1 MERASGIERRI
12 MSPVNQETADVVVI
26 GAGVVGLMAGR
37 ALRAEGRQVLVLD
50 KSGPASGASAG
61 NAGIL
66 AFPEI
71 LPLASPGILRQAPR
85 WLADPLGPLAIRPA
99 YALRIAPWLL
109 RFAAASRP
117 VRHDEILAAQA
128 TIMRLAEMEMQRVLQ
143 EPALALHARTTGT
156 LDLYDGASA
165 FDAARGD
172 WAAKEKAGFAFKVIG
187 GDEIEALQPGLH
199 PRFRQ
204 KAVYN
209 EDGRHIIDPRLFTL
223 ALAQRLEAEGGALR
237 RDEVLKVEPAEAGA
251 VLTLPGNR
259 RLSARTVVVA
269 AGAWSKQ
276 LAGWLG
282 DTVPLETERGY
293 NTTLPAGAFDLR
305 RQLYFN
311 GHGFVATP
319 IGGGVRIGG
328 AVELGGLNLPPNWKR
343 SDAMLAKAAQFL
355 PGLRTEGGTRWMG
368 FRPSMPDTLAVIGY
382 SAAGRHIIHAF
393 GHGHLGLTQSAA
405 TARLVAELAAGR
417 APSID
422 LAPFSPRRFK
432 QTR

>member
-1 MERASGIERRI
+1 
-12 MSPVNQETADVVVI
+12 MSPANQDAADVVVI
-26 GAGVVGLMAGR
+26 GAGVVGLMAAR

-50 KSGPASGASAG
+50 KGGPASGASAG

-71 LPLASPGILRQAPR
+71 MPLASPGILRQAPR

-117 VRHDEILAAQA
+117 ARYAGILAAQA
-128 TIMRLAEMEMQRVLQ
+128 AIMRLAEVEMSRVLQ
-143 EPALALHARTTGT
+143 DPALGRHAVTTGT
-156 LDLYDGASA
+156 LDLYDDGAA
-165 FDAARGD
+165 FDAAGRD
-172 WAAKEKAGFAFKVIG
+172 RTAKEQAGFAFRIVG

-199 PRFRQ
+199 ERFRH
-204 KAVYN
+204 KAVYT
-209 EDGRHIIDPRLFTL
+209 ETGRQIVDPRAFTL
-223 ALAQRLEAEGGALR
+223 ALAEKFQAEGGILS
-237 RDEVLKVEPAEAGA
+237 RDEALKVEAADGGA
-251 VLTLPGNR
+251 NLILPGNR
-259 RLSARTVVVA
+259 RLSARTVVIA
-269 AGAWSKQ
+269 AGAWSKR

-282 DTVPLETERGY
+282 DAVPLDTERGY
-293 NTTLPAGAFDLR
+293 NTTLPPGAFDLR

-319 IGGGVRIGG
+319 VAGGVRIGG
-328 AVELGGLNLPPNWKR
+328 AVELGGLALPPNWKR
-343 SDAMLAKAAQFL
+343 SDAMLAKAREFL
-355 PGLRTEGGTRWMG
+355 PGLRTDGGTRWMG

-382 SAAGRHIIHAF
+382 CAAGKNIIHAF

-417 APSID
+417 APAID

-432 QTR
+432 ETR

>member
-1 MERASGIERRI
+1 
-12 MSPVNQETADVVVI
+12 MSPANQDAADVVVV
-26 GAGVVGLMAGR
+26 GAGVVGLMAAR

-50 KSGPASGASAG
+50 KDGPASGASAG

-71 LPLASPGILRQAPR
+71 MPLASPGILRQAPR

-117 VRHDEILAAQA
+117 ARYAGILAAQA
-128 TIMRLAEMEMQRVLQ
+128 AIMRLAEVEMSRVLQ
-143 EPALALHARTTGT
+143 DAALGRHAVTTGT
-156 LDLYDGASA
+156 LDLYDDGAA
-165 FDAARGD
+165 FDAADRD
-172 WAAKEKAGFAFKVIG
+172 RTAKEQAGFAFRIVG

-199 PRFRQ
+199 ERFRN
-204 KAVYN
+204 KAVYT
-209 EDGRHIIDPRLFTL
+209 ETGRQIVDPRMFTL
-223 ALAQRLEAEGGALR
+223 ALAEKLQAEGGILS
-237 RDEVLKVEPAEAGA
+237 RDEVLKVEAADGGA
-251 VLTLPGNR
+251 NLILPGNR
-259 RLSARTVVVA
+259 RLSARTVVIA
-269 AGAWSKQ
+269 AGAWSKR

-282 DTVPLETERGY
+282 DAVPLDTERGY
-293 NTTLPAGAFDLR
+293 NTTLPPGAFDLR

-319 IGGGVRIGG
+319 VGGGVRIGG
-328 AVELGGLNLPPNWKR
+328 AVELGGLALPPNWKR
-343 SDAMLAKAAQFL
+343 SDAMLAKAREFL
-355 PGLRTEGGTRWMG
+355 PGLRTDGGTRWMG

-382 SAAGRHIIHAF
+382 SAAGRNIIHAF

-417 APSID
+417 APAID

-432 QTR
+432 ETR

>member
-117 VRHDEILAAQA
+117 SRHAEILAAQA
-128 TIMRLAEMEMQRVLQ
+128 TIMRLAEAEMQRVLQ
-143 EPALALHARTTGT
+143 EPALAPHAMTTGT

-172 WAAKEKAGFAFKVIG
+172 WVAKEKAGFAFKVVG
-187 GDEIEALQPGLH
+187 GDEIESLQPGLH
-199 PRFRQ
+199 ARFRQ
-204 KAVYN
+204 KAVYT
-209 EDGRHIIDPRLFTL
+209 EDGRQIIDPRLFTL

-259 RLSARTVVVA
+259 RLSAKTVVVA
-269 AGAWSKQ
+269 AGAWSKR
-276 LAGWLG
+276 LTGWLG
-282 DTVPLETERGY
+282 DAVPLETERGY

>member
-1 MERASGIERRI
+1 
-12 MSPVNQETADVVVI
+12 MSPANQDAADVVVI
-26 GAGVVGLMAGR
+26 GAGVVGLMTAR

-50 KSGPASGASAG
+50 KTGPASGASAG

-71 LPLASPGILRQAPR
+71 MPLASPGIMRQAPR

-117 VRHDEILAAQA
+117 ARYAEILAAQTA
-128 TIMRLAEMEMQRVLQ
+128 IMRLAEAEMRRVLDN
-143 EPALALHARTTGT
+143 PALESHAITTGT
-156 LDLYDGASA
+156 LDLYDGVAA
-165 FDAARGD
+165 FDAAAGD
-172 WAAKEKAGFAFKVIG
+172 WAAKKRAGFGFRVVG
-187 GDEIEALQPGLH
+187 DDEIQALQPGLH

-204 KAVYN
+204 KAVYT
-209 EDGRHIIDPRLFTL
+209 ETGRQIVDPRLFTL
-223 ALAQRLEAEGGALR
+223 ALAEQLEAEGGVLR
-237 RDEVLKVEPAEAGA
+237 RDEVLKVEAAATGA
-251 VLTLPGNR
+251 QLTLPGNR

-269 AGAWSKQ
+269 AGAWSRN

-282 DTVPLETERGY
+282 DTVPLDTERGY
-293 NTTLPAGAFDLR
+293 NTTLPPGAFDLR

-328 AVELGGLNLPPNWKR
+328 AVELGGLALPPNWKR
-343 SDAMLAKAAQFL
+343 SDAMLAKAVEFL
-355 PGLRTEGGTRWMG
+355 PGLKTEGGTRWMG
-368 FRPSMPDTLAVIGY
+368 FRPSMPDTLAVIGP
-382 SAAGRHIIHAF
+382 SAAGRDIIHAF

-417 APSID
+417 TPSID
-422 LAPFSPRRFK
+422 LAPFSPQRFRH
-432 QTR
+432 TR